1 MQSLFVLS
9 TQQSI
14 LRVKNGLLLDVNFV
28 HSALLDIHVCR
39 IHNIFSK
46 RVKKRLTFVHDV
58 GSGIYSLS
66 SLNKLRLVTAGN
78 KFKMSV
84 QNKFIFLIL
93 LHYYRDLDTI

>member
-46 RVKKRLTFVHDV
+46 RVKKRLTFVKRE
-58 GSGIYSLS
+58 LLNCTS
-66 SLNKLRLVTAGN
+66 SCRRKYNPGP
-78 KFKMSV
+78 
-84 QNKFIFLIL
+84 
-93 LHYYRDLDTI
+93 

>member
-39 IHNIFSK
+39 IYNIFRK
-46 RVKKRLTFVHDV
+46 RVKK
-58 GSGIYSLS
+58 G
-66 SLNKLRLVTAGN
+66 
-78 KFKMSV
+78 
-84 QNKFIFLIL
+84 
-93 LHYYRDLDTI
+93 

>member
-39 IHNIFSK
+39 IHNIFSE
-46 RVKKRLTFVHDV
+46 RVKKRLTFVKRE
-58 GSGIYSLS
+58 LLNCNS
-66 SLNKLRLVTAGN
+66 SCGRKYNPGP
-78 KFKMSV
+78 
-84 QNKFIFLIL
+84 
-93 LHYYRDLDTI
+93 

>member
-46 RVKKRLTFVHDV
+46 RVKKRLTFVKTE
-58 GSGIYSLS
+58 LLNCTS
-66 SLNKLRLVTAGN
+66 SCGRKYNPGP
-78 KFKMSV
+78 
-84 QNKFIFLIL
+84 
-93 LHYYRDLDTI
+93 

>member
-46 RVKKRLTFVHDV
+46 RVKKRLTFVKRE
-58 GSGIYSLS
+58 L
-66 SLNKLRLVTAGN
+66 LNCTRRKYNPGP
-78 KFKMSV
+78 
-84 QNKFIFLIL
+84 
-93 LHYYRDLDTI
+93 

>member
-46 RVKKRLTFVHDV
+46 RVKKRLTFVKTDTELYQLMRKKIQ
-58 GSGIYSLS
+58 SWSMM
-66 SLNKLRLVTAGN
+66 LVLA
-78 KFKMSV
+78 
-84 QNKFIFLIL
+84 FI
-93 LHYYRDLDTI
+93 R

>member
-28 HSALLDIHVCR
+28 HSALLDIHVCK

-46 RVKKRLTFVHDV
+46 RVKKRLTFVKRE
-58 GSGIYSLS
+58 LLNCTS
-66 SLNKLRLVTAGN
+66 SCGRKYNPGP
-78 KFKMSV
+78 
-84 QNKFIFLIL
+84 
-93 LHYYRDLDTI
+93 

>member
-46 RVKKRLTFVHDV
+46 RVKKKANLCQKGTTELYQLMQKKIQ
-58 GSGIYSLS
+58 SWSMM
-66 SLNKLRLVTAGN
+66 LVLA
-78 KFKMSV
+78 
-84 QNKFIFLIL
+84 FI
-93 LHYYRDLDTI
+93 R

>member
-46 RVKKRLTFVHDV
+46 RVKKKANLCQKGTTELYQKKIQSWSMMLVLAF
-58 GSGIYSLS
+58 IY
-66 SLNKLRLVTAGN
+66 KL
-78 KFKMSV
+78 FK
-84 QNKFIFLIL
+84 
-93 LHYYRDLDTI
+93 

>member
-28 HSALLDIHVCR
+28 HSALLDIHVCK

-46 RVKKRLTFVHDV
+46 RVKKRLTFVTRE
-58 GSGIYSLS
+58 LLNCTS
-66 SLNKLRLVTAGN
+66 SCGRKYNPG
-78 KFKMSV
+78 
-84 QNKFIFLIL
+84 Q
-93 LHYYRDLDTI
+93 

>member
-46 RVKKRLTFVHDV
+46 RGNFVKRELLNCT
-58 GSGIYSLS
+58 S
-66 SLNKLRLVTAGN
+66 SCGRKYNPGP
-78 KFKMSV
+78 
-84 QNKFIFLIL
+84 
-93 LHYYRDLDTI
+93 

>member
-28 HSALLDIHVCR
+28 HPALLDIHVCR

-46 RVKKRLTFVHDV
+46 RVKKRLTFVKRE
-58 GSGIYSLS
+58 LLNCTS
-66 SLNKLRLVTAGN
+66 SCGRKYNPGP
-78 KFKMSV
+78 
-84 QNKFIFLIL
+84 
-93 LHYYRDLDTI
+93 

>member
-46 RVKKRLTFVHDV
+46 RVKKRANLCQKGTTELYQLMRKKIQ
-58 GSGIYSLS
+58 SWSMM
-66 SLNKLRLVTAGN
+66 LVLA
-78 KFKMSV
+78 
-84 QNKFIFLIL
+84 FI
-93 LHYYRDLDTI
+93 R

>member
-14 LRVKNGLLLDVNFV
+14 LRVKNGLLFDVNFV

-46 RVKKRLTFVHDV
+46 RVKKKANLCQKGTIELYQKKIQSWSMMLVLAFIH
-58 GSGIYSLS
+58 
-66 SLNKLRLVTAGN
+66 KL
-78 KFKMSV
+78 FK
-84 QNKFIFLIL
+84 
-93 LHYYRDLDTI
+93 

>member
-46 RVKKRLTFVHDV
+46 RGKKANLCQKGTTELYQLMRKK
-58 GSGIYSLS
+58 IQSLS
-66 SLNKLRLVTAGN
+66 MMLVLA
-78 KFKMSV
+78 
-84 QNKFIFLIL
+84 FI
-93 LHYYRDLDTI
+93 R

>member
-39 IHNIFSK
+39 IHNIFSE
-46 RVKKRLTFVHDV
+46 RVKKRLTFVKRELLNCT
-58 GSGIYSLS
+58 SLCGRKY
-66 SLNKLRLVTAGN
+66 NPGP
-78 KFKMSV
+78 
-84 QNKFIFLIL
+84 
-93 LHYYRDLDTI
+93 

>member
-28 HSALLDIHVCR
+28 HSALLDIHVYK

-46 RVKKRLTFVHDV
+46 RVKK
-58 GSGIYSLS
+58 G
-66 SLNKLRLVTAGN
+66 
-78 KFKMSV
+78 
-84 QNKFIFLIL
+84 
-93 LHYYRDLDTI
+93 

>member
-39 IHNIFSK
+39 IHNIF
-46 RVKKRLTFVHDV
+46 RKKKANLCQKGTTELYQLMRKKIQ
-58 GSGIYSLS
+58 SWSMM
-66 SLNKLRLVTAGN
+66 LVLA
-78 KFKMSV
+78 
-84 QNKFIFLIL
+84 FI
-93 LHYYRDLDTI
+93 R